1 MSDVTSETG
10 NRRDF
15 LGQLASAGVVLAA
28 GGACATSGSHPTGAT
43 LTPVGGGAPEPGK
56 DPEKDNSWDMTWLT
70 RITGRH
76 KQVYD
81 ISVLGEGQG
90 LRTIRN
96 YLNAYRDV
104 FHLNPPDVTAVAGMV
119 NAGHINFTD
128 AIWAKYGFG
137 EETKT
142 KDLHSDAWVTRNVF
156 RHADAGEAMVD
167 YSLEA
172 LQARGVIFW
181 QCNNAL
187 KGITRR
193 LATKMQM
200 APEAVRAEL
209 IAGMLPGVVLVPA
222 HTMAIGLAQEHGCT
236 YEAIA

>member
-1 MSDVTSETG
+1 MSFAKETRS
-10 NRRDF
+10 RRDF
-15 LGQLASAGVVLAA
+15 LGQLAGAGVVLAA
-28 GGACATSGSHPTGAT
+28 GACATSGAHSSVDP
-43 LTPVGGGAPEPGK
+43 APALLPASAAPDPGH
-56 DPEKDNSWDMTWLT
+56 DPEKDNSWDMSWTT

-81 ISVLGEGQG
+81 IATLGEGAG

-96 YLNAYRDV
+96 YLNAYRNV
-104 FHLNPPDVTAVAGMV
+104 FKLNPPEVTAVAAMV
-119 NAGHINFTD
+119 SSGHINFND

-137 EETKT
+137 EDTKT
-142 KDLHSDAWVTRNVF
+142 KEPRSDAWATRNVF
-156 RHADAGEAMVD
+156 RTAAADDPMADHTV
-167 YSLEA
+167 EA

-187 KGITRR
+187 KGLTRH

-200 APEAVRAEL
+200 PPEAVRAEL
-209 IAGMLPGVVLVPA
+209 IAGLLPGVYLVPA

-236 YEAIA
+236 YEALA

>member
-1 MSDVTSETG
+1 MSTLTNETG
-10 NRRDF
+10 SRRDF
-15 LGQLASAGVVLAA
+15 LGQLATVGIVLA
-28 GGACATSGSHPTGAT
+28 GGACATSGSHPAAAAPSLAATPGTGPRA
-43 LTPVGGGAPEPGK
+43 
-56 DPEKDNSWDMTWLT
+56 DPEKDNSWDMSWLT

-81 ISVLGEGQG
+81 IGVLGDGQG
-90 LRTIRN
+90 LRTVRN

-104 FHLNPPDVTAVAGMV
+104 FSLNPPDVTAVAAMV
-119 NAGHINFTD
+119 SAGHINFSD
-128 AIWAKYGFG
+128 AIWAKYGLG

-142 KDLHSDAWVTRNVF
+142 KDPHTDTWVTRNVF
-156 RHADAGEAMVD
+156 RHADAGEPMAD
-167 YSLEA
+167 YTVEA
-172 LQARGVIFW
+172 LQARRVIFW

-187 KGITRR
+187 KGVTRR

-209 IAGMLPGVVLVPA
+209 IAGLLPGVILVPA

>member
-1 MSDVTSETG
+1 MSALTNDTG
-10 NRRDF
+10 SRRDF
-15 LGQLASAGVVLAA
+15 LGHLASAGVVLAT
-28 GGACATSGSHPTGAT
+28 GACATSGSRLAAAAP
-43 LTPVGGGAPEPGK
+43 TPVASSRPGPGT
-56 DPEKDNSWDMTWLT
+56 DPEKDNSWDMSWIP

-81 ISVLGEGQG
+81 IGVLGDGQG

-104 FHLNPPDVTAVAGMV
+104 FRLNPPEVTAVAAMV
-119 NAGHINFTD
+119 NAGHINFSD

-142 KDLHSDAWVTRNVF
+142 KDPHTDAWVTHNVF
-156 RHADAGEAMVD
+156 RHADAGEAMAEFSV
-167 YSLEA
+167 EA

-200 APEAVRAEL
+200 PPETVRAEL
-209 IAGMLPGVVLVPA
+209 IAGLLPGVYLVPA

>member
-1 MSDVTSETG
+1 MSLTNETG
-10 NRRDF
+10 SRRDF

-28 GGACATSGSHPTGAT
+28 GACATSGTHPAADPAPVTASATG
-43 LTPVGGGAPEPGK
+43 TPGLGH
-56 DPEKDNSWDMTWLT
+56 DPEKDNSWDMSWTT

-81 ISVLGEGQG
+81 ISTLAEGAG
-90 LRTIRN
+90 LRTVRN

-104 FHLNPPDVTAVAGMV
+104 FKLNPPEVTAVAAMISS
-119 NAGHINFTD
+119 GHINFSD

-137 EETKT
+137 EDTKT
-142 KDLHSDAWVTRNVF
+142 KEPHSDAWATRNVF
-156 RHADAGEAMVD
+156 RHAEAGDPIAEYTV
-167 YSLEA
+167 EA

-187 KGITRR
+187 KGLTRHY
-193 LATKMQM
+193 ATKMQM
-200 APEAVRAEL
+200 TPEAVRAEL
-209 IAGMLPGVVLVPA
+209 IAGLLPGVYLVPA

-236 YEAIA
+236 YEALA

>member
-1 MSDVTSETG
+1 MSFANETG
-10 NRRDF
+10 SRRDF
-15 LGQLASAGVVLAA
+15 LGQLATAGAVLAA
-28 GGACATSGSHPTGAT
+28 GACATTGTHPSADP
-43 LTPVGGGAPEPGK
+43 TPVATTATSASGPDH
-56 DPEKDNSWDMTWLT
+56 DPEKDNSWDMSWTT

-81 ISVLGEGQG
+81 ISTLGDGGG

-104 FHLNPPDVTAVAGMV
+104 FRLNPPDVTAVAAMISS
-119 NAGHINFTD
+119 GHINFND

-137 EETKT
+137 EDTKT
-142 KDLHSDAWVTRNVF
+142 KEPHGDAWTTRNIF
-156 RHADAGEAMVD
+156 RTAEAGDPMADHTV
-167 YSLEA
+167 EA

-187 KGITRR
+187 KGLTRH

-200 APEAVRAEL
+200 PPEAVRAEL
-209 IAGMLPGVVLVPA
+209 IAGLLPGVYLVPA

-236 YEAIA
+236 YEALS